1 MHGSTMQGGGRHGL
15 QGGGGR
21 QGCTM
26 HGSMMH
32 GCGGVTST
40 HEIAD
45 PMVLRE
51 LSSAACMRVT
61 WPAVNITI
69 AASST

>member
-1 MHGSTMQGGGRHGL
+1 
-15 QGGGGR
+15 
-21 QGCTM
+21 M
-26 HGSMMH
+26 HGSMMQ

-40 HEIAD
+40 HEMVD

-61 WPAVNITI
+61 WPAVNMTI